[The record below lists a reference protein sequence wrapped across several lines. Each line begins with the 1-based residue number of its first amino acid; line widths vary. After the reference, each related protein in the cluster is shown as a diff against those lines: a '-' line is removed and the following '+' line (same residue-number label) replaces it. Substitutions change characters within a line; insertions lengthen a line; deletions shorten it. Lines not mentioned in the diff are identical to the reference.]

1 MANTFGPVAGRFTRS
16 TADYVQPASLARWE
30 RSAVER
36 LPQMRP
42 PRGQAVR
49 SRVLVR
55 AGTTATSSTTEADRI
70 RAVNHTNARIRLS
83 PW

>member
-42 PRGQAVR
+42 PRGPGGSISGSGQ
-49 SRVLVR
+49 
-55 AGTTATSSTTEADRI
+55 GWDDCDE
-70 RAVNHTNARIRLS
+70 
-83 PW
+83 